1 MLAFSGVD
9 SGEATESEV
18 LGLLVLVGKTLD
30 SLGSKVDVLGH
41 VVGGDEDTSLGLGG
55 SGLLGTPGLL
65 VLGDEG
71 EGSLEFLFGVLV
83 GAGNADGGVGAAGVV
98 ETGHGEGVVGP
109 LVVVVLDKVGVV
121 SLGKSPDNAVGSS
134 HF

>member
-1 MLAFSGVD
+1 MLAFSSVN
-9 SGEATESEV
+9 SSEATESEV

-30 SLGSKVDVLGH
+30 SLSSKVDVLGH

-83 GAGNADGGVGAAGVV
+83 GAGNAEGGVSAASVV
-98 ETGHGEGVVGP
+98 EAGHGEGVVGP

>member
-41 VVGGDEDTSLGLGG
+41 VVGGNEDTSLGLGG
-55 SGLLGTPGLL
+55 YGLLGTQGLL
-65 VLGDEG
+65 VLGNEG
-71 EGSLEFLFGVLV
+71 EGSLEFLFGVFV
-83 GAGNADGGVGAAGVV
+83 GAGNADSGVGAAGVV
-98 ETGHGEGVVGP
+98 ETGNGEGVVGP

>member
-41 VVGGDEDTSLGLGG
+41 VVGGNEDTSLGLGG

-65 VLGDEG
+65 VLGNEG

-83 GAGNADGGVGAAGVV
+83 GAGNADSGVGAAGVV
-98 ETGHGEGVVGP
+98 
-109 LVVVVLDKVGVV
+109 L
-121 SLGKSPDNAVGSS
+121 
-134 HF
+134 